1 MSPPDETFEPTVHAS
16 NPKEETSKQG
26 PNVYSEEVNQD
37 KELKKQILID
47 LVASHCNETSEFD
60 EFRSIGEALKSGDK
74 LTANVISGGVTN
86 YSYKVFLEGDP
97 EGAPSFFAKIAF
109 PYALWNPDRS
119 VHYDVARTANEFK
132 IMKRFKEM
140 LGEDAPVAKPYLC
153 VDVED
158 TGMKILVVEW
168 TSNADEQWANQFI
181 DGEVDHRVIP
191 KLAKA
196 LAALNLAPFDDEFD
210 PMFNDNVRPC
220 MRSMF
225 DLTKQIFG
233 QVVEGEDTVDSCV
246 AYMKE
251 MGQKKYSKIIDG
263 LDELYMTRECINHS
277 DTQCFNLL
285 VEKKPSI
292 DKLQAFGDNGDL
304 VICDWEMSM
313 AGPHGRD
320 AGIVQCWPVACAL
333 THAAYGRKAVAYDIL
348 EWCVEFW
355 DEYAK
360 VFVEQGE
367 KDEAFMTKTFRS
379 SMGWNAKYLY
389 IAMYQLGLISENLP
403 TDDLSEEM
411 KTCAKGSLGLTGIK
425 FLEYAFGN
433 KEPDLS
439 LEELRARFRGIIEC
453 EIGVLLES
461 ASKYKSRPRRASVL
475 RAMGR
480 RVSDAMVFDEVTR
493 RFSVESDDV

>member
-1 MSPPDETFEPTVHAS
+1 M
-16 NPKEETSKQG
+16 NK
-26 PNVYSEEVNQD
+26 D
-37 KELKKQILID
+37 KEVKKEILID
-47 LVASHCNETSEFD
+47 LVASYCNENSEFED
-60 EFRSIGEALKSGDK
+60 FRAIGKAIKVDDK
-74 LTANVISGGVTN
+74 LTAKVVSGGVTN

-97 EGAPSFFAKIAF
+97 NGAPCFFAKIAF

-140 LGEDAPVAKPYLC
+140 LGEDAPVATPYLC

-196 LAALNLAPFDDEFD
+196 IAALNLAPLDDEFD

-220 MRSMF
+220 MRTMF
-225 DLTKQIFG
+225 GLTKQIFG
-233 QVVEGEDTVDSCV
+233 QVIEGDETLDSCV
-246 AYMKE
+246 TYMKA
-251 MGQKKYSKIIDG
+251 MGQEKYNALIDG

-333 THAAYGRKAVAYDIL
+333 THAAHGHKEAAYDIL
-348 EWCVEFW
+348 ECCVEFW

-360 VFVEQGE
+360 VFVEQGG
-367 KDEAFMTKTFRS
+367 KDAAFMTKTFRS

-389 IAMYQLGLISENLP
+389 IAMYQMGLLSENLP

-411 KTCAKGSLGLTGIK
+411 KILGKGSLGLTGIK
-425 FLEYAFGN
+425 FFEYAFGN
-433 KEPDLS
+433 KEPDLG
-439 LEELRARFRGIIEC
+439 LEELRARFRGIIVC
-453 EIGVLLES
+453 EIEVLLKC
-461 ASKYKSRPRRASVL
+461 ASKYKARPRRASVL
-475 RAMGR
+475 RAQGR
-480 RVSDAMVFDEVTR
+480 RVSDAMAFDEVAR
-493 RFSVESDDV
+493 RFSIQFDDA